1 MKQWEKY
8 VLYRER
14 MKKNNWNAI
23 YSKIPV
29 KYAWEIKK
37 IGKMIDEII
46 GSDDGTVHDYRPD
59 IDEIRNPVDNDRR
72 KLNEEK

>member
-8 VLYRER
+8 VLYREK

-23 YSKIPV
+23 YSTRLITKP
-29 KYAWEIKK
+29 WEMKK
-37 IGKMIDEII
+37 IERMIDDTIHEQR
-46 GSDDGTVHDYRPD
+46 SD

-72 KLNEEK
+72 KLNEKK

>member
-1 MKQWEKY
+1 
-8 VLYRER
+8 
-14 MKKNNWNAI
+14 
-23 YSKIPV
+23 
-29 KYAWEIKK
+29 
-37 IGKMIDEII
+37 MIDEII